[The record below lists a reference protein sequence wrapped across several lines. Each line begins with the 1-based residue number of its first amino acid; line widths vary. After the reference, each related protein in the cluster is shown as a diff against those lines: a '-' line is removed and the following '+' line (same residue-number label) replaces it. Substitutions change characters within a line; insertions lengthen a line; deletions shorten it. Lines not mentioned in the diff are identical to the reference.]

1 MLPTYVYTPW
11 TPKLVSVVVMVCV
24 VNNVP
29 DVYNVL
35 VSHLYKCMMARN
47 YLFDSCSYALPGSF
61 CYRLCLGDSPSWFR
75 NVA

>member
-11 TPKLVSVVVMVCV
+11 TSKLVSVVVTVCV

-29 DVYNVL
+29 DVYIIL
-35 VSHLYKCMMARN
+35 VNHLYKCMMARN
-47 YLFDSCSYALPGSF
+47 YLCNSCGYALPAGF
-61 CYRLCLGDSPSWFR
+61 CYRLGLGHSPSWLR